1 MPFMP
6 SLLRSLVSPFPRWAL
21 LGAWCVAGCAAG
33 AVSPSDLQGTWEV
46 VQVAVDQRDQPHWAW
61 FPDDPRLLGR
71 SLEIGAAG
79 IALDDDSRTCTQPAL
94 SDLAP
99 DTLQDFIGQHF
110 PRPARFETPAAPTLH
125 DFGLELPDAAIAPV
139 QVRCTPDASPW
150 NGAWLVRLSSGRLL
164 TNYDNSGYVLVLQ
177 RCEPAAAIRASFA
190 CGKARSAVEQA
201 ICASPTLAGYD
212 RSVAAAYRRALDLA
226 GDDAGA
232 VKQAQLEWLRS
243 RDACGAN
250 AGCLGQAMRERVN
263 RLMQQ

>member
-1 MPFMP
+1 MPFTP
-6 SLLRSLVSPFPRWAL
+6 SLRRSRASRFIHWLPLCAC
-21 LGAWCVAGCAAG
+21 CVAGGVAG

-46 VQVAVDQRDQPHWAW
+46 VQVAVDQRDQPHWAR

-79 IALDDDSRTCTQPAL
+79 IALDDDSRACTQPAL

-99 DTLQDFIGQHF
+99 GTLQDFIGQRF

-150 NGAWLVRLSSGRLL
+150 NGAWLVRLPTGRLL
-164 TNYDNSGYVLVLQ
+164 TNFDNSGYVLVLQ
-177 RCEPAAAIRASFA
+177 RREPGRRIRASFA

-212 RSVAAAYRRALDLA
+212 RSIAAAYRRALGLA

-232 VKQAQLEWLRS
+232 VKQAQLEWLHS

-250 AGCLGQAMRERVN
+250 AECLDQTMRERVDQ
-263 RLMQQ
+263 LMQQ

>member
-6 SLLRSLVSPFPRWAL
+6 SLLRSLVLPFPRWAL
-21 LGAWCVAGCAAG
+21 LGAWCVAGCATG

-79 IALDDDSRTCTQPAL
+79 IALDDDSRACTQPAL

-99 DTLQDFIGQHF
+99 GTLQDFIGQRF

-150 NGAWLVRLSSGRLL
+150 NGAWLVRLPSGRLL

-177 RCEPAAAIRASFA
+177 RREPDAAIRASFA

-212 RSVAAAYRRALDLA
+212 RSVAAAYRRALGLA
-226 GDDAGA
+226 GDDPDA
-232 VKQAQLEWLRS
+232 VKQTQLEWLRS

-250 AGCLGQAMRERVN
+250 AACLGQAMRERVDQ
-263 RLMQQ
+263 LMQQ